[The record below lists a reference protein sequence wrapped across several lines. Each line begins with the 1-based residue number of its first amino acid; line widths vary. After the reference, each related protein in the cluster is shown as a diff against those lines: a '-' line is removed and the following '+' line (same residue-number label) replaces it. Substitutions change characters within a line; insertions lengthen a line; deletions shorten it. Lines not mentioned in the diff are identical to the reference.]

1 MDEGLLM
8 IDQSLLRARPA
19 SAVEAVAAD
28 SPSSFVDNP
37 RPADVPLSRIQ
48 RLIAG
53 RMLASK
59 RHKPC
64 FYLETTADVTE
75 LLGMRHNLSRA
86 LGVKVT
92 SQAFLIH
99 VLAMAARQY
108 PLMVGRFLWQDPE
121 DPAAGAVI
129 RIADSV
135 NVGFAVNGPQGLVVP
150 VIKNAQDKSL
160 AAIAKEEKLL
170 TDKARGNKLTLADL
184 EDQTI
189 GLSNLGAYDVDSF
202 IGIVPPP
209 VSTILAAGKVSLA
222 AVPVDG
228 HIAVRKT
235 MSLSLTVD
243 HRVIHGEYAARFLQF
258 LAEQLKDPEKLI

>member
-1 MDEGLLM
+1 M
-8 IDQSLLRARPA
+8 IDQSVLRTRPA
-19 SAVEAVAAD
+19 SLADAAA
-28 SPSSFVDNP
+28 PGQSSQVHDP
-37 RPADVPLSRIQ
+37 RPAHVPLSRIQ

-59 RHKPC
+59 RCKPC
-64 FYLETTADVTE
+64 FYLETKADVTE
-75 LLGMRHNLSRA
+75 LLGMRHNLSKA

-92 SQAFLIH
+92 SNAFLMH
-99 VLAMAARQY
+99 ALSLAARQY
-108 PLMVGRFLWQDPE
+108 PLMVGRFMWQDPQ
-121 DPAAGAVI
+121 DPDAGAVI
-129 RIADSV
+129 RIADGI

-160 AAIAKEEKLL
+160 AAIAREEKLL
-170 TDKARGNKLTLADL
+170 TDKARSNRLTLEDL

-189 GLSNLGAYDVDSF
+189 GVSNLGAYDIDSF

-209 VSTILAAGKVSLA
+209 VSTILAAGKINLA
-222 AVPVDG
+222 AVPQDG
-228 HIAVRKT
+228 RVVVRRL

-258 LAEQLKDPEKLI
+258 LTEQLKDPEKLI

>member
-1 MDEGLLM
+1 M
-8 IDQSLLRARPA
+8 
-19 SAVEAVAAD
+19 AVETFEAD
-28 SPSSFVDNP
+28 SSPSFVDDP
-37 RPADVPLSRIQ
+37 CPADVPASRIQ

-53 RMLASK
+53 RMLAAK
-59 RHKPC
+59 RYKPC

-75 LLGMRHNLSRA
+75 LLNMRHNLSQA

-99 VLAMAARQY
+99 VLATAIRRY
-108 PLMVGRFLWQDPE
+108 PLMVGRFLWQDPGNPE
-121 DPAAGAVI
+121 AGAII

-160 AAIAKEEKLL
+160 AAIAQEEKLL
-170 TDKARGNKLTLADL
+170 TDKARGNKLTLDDL
-184 EDQTI
+184 DDQTI
-189 GLSNLGAYDVDSF
+189 GLSSLGAYDIDSF
-202 IGIVPPP
+202 LAIAPPP
-209 VSTILAAGKVSLA
+209 VSTILAAGKISLA
-222 AVPVDG
+222 AVPLDG
-228 HIAVRKT
+228 HVAVRKT

-258 LAEQLKDPEKLI
+258 LTEQLKDPEKLI

>member
-1 MDEGLLM
+1 M
-8 IDQSLLRARPA
+8 IEQSVLRTRPA
-19 SAVEAVAAD
+19 SIADAAAPGQ
-28 SPSSFVDNP
+28 SPRIDD
-37 RPADVPLSRIQ
+37 RPPTHVPLSRIQ

-59 RHKPC
+59 RSKPC
-64 FYLETTADVTE
+64 FYLETRADVTE
-75 LLGMRHNLSRA
+75 LLGMRHNLSKA

-92 SQAFLIH
+92 SNAFLMH
-99 VLAMAARQY
+99 ALSLAARQY
-108 PLMVGRFLWQDPE
+108 PLMVGRFVWQDPQ

-129 RIADSV
+129 RIADSI

-160 AAIAKEEKLL
+160 AAIAREEKRL
-170 TDKARGNKLTLADL
+170 TDKARSNRLTLEDL
-184 EDQTI
+184 EDLTI
-189 GLSNLGAYDVDSF
+189 GLSNLGAYDIDSF

-209 VSTILAAGKVSLA
+209 VSTILAAGKINLA
-222 AVPVDG
+222 AVPQDG
-228 HIAVRKT
+228 RVGVRRL

-258 LAEQLKDPEKLI
+258 LTEQLKDPERLI

>member
-1 MDEGLLM
+1 M
-8 IDQSLLRARPA
+8 IEQSVLRTRPA
-19 SAVEAVAAD
+19 SVADAAA
-28 SPSSFVDNP
+28 PGQSSQVHDP
-37 RPADVPLSRIQ
+37 RLIHVPLSRIQ

-59 RHKPC
+59 RCKPC
-64 FYLETTADVTE
+64 FYLEMKADVTE
-75 LLGMRHNLSRA
+75 LLGMRHNLSKA

-92 SQAFLIH
+92 SNAFLMH
-99 VLAMAARQY
+99 ALSLAARQY
-108 PLMVGRFLWQDPE
+108 PLMVGRFMWQDPQ
-121 DPAAGAVI
+121 DPDAGAVI
-129 RIADSV
+129 RIADGI

-160 AAIAKEEKLL
+160 ATIAREEKLL
-170 TDKARGNKLTLADL
+170 TDKARSNRLTLDDL

-189 GLSNLGAYDVDSF
+189 GVSNLGAYDIDSF

-209 VSTILAAGKVSLA
+209 VSTILAAGKINLA
-222 AVPVDG
+222 AVPLDG
-228 HIAVRKT
+228 RVVVRRL

-258 LAEQLKDPEKLI
+258 LTEKLKDPEKLI